1 MILHVYNKCKY
12 YLEYFPLILIT
23 LFFLTETEI
32 EKHALHTSYQ
42 LAITIITLSL
52 FYIIAFRMKN
62 NKMAFFVSL
71 IAWIIL
77 TIIKK
82 KYIN

>member
-1 MILHVYNKCKY
+1 MIHLYNKCKY
-12 YLEYFPLILIT
+12 YLDYFPLILIT

-42 LAITIITLSL
+42 ISITIITLTI
-52 FYIIAFRMKN
+52 FYIVTFRLKN
-62 NKMAFFVSL
+62 NKLAFFLALFTWVIL
-71 IAWIIL
+71 IIV
-77 TIIKK
+77 KK

>member
-1 MILHVYNKCKY
+1 MIHLYNKCKY
-12 YLEYFPLILIT
+12 YLDYFPLILIT

-42 LAITIITLSL
+42 IAITIITLTI
-52 FYIIAFRMKN
+52 FYIVTFRLKN
-62 NKMAFFVSL
+62 NKLAFFL
-71 IAWIIL
+71 ALFTWIIL
-77 TIIKK
+77 TIVKK